1 MAQVKAT
8 YLHPSGVQVNMG
20 DTDTLRAEAAPT
32 ADNDVSNKRY
42 TNAEDLR
49 IANEAQV
56 ANDNLEIR
64 INDEIARLDQQD
76 VDLGDRIDQ
85 EILDRIAGDQAII
98 DLLDEGGSDSG
109 TKYVE
114 RDGDDM
120 LGPLTFDADRIVLG
134 IDGTGTYAG
143 DVNIGTVEVKATGQM
158 HITNTVGSGLDK
170 AFTIIDN
177 AGESV
182 SITNGGE
189 AYFDLSV
196 GCGAEVYGVY
206 SSFNFQAGRTGEIL
220 KIFAGLGTDTT
231 TNAVITLNQDGSGDF
246 AGEVRADKI
255 DGGTYAV

>member
-1 MAQVKAT
+1 
-8 YLHPSGVQVNMG
+8 MG
-20 DTDTLRAEAAPT
+20 DTDTLRAELDPT
-32 ADNDVSNKRY
+32 LANDVSNKRY
-42 TNAEDLR
+42 TNSEDLR
-49 IANEAQV
+49 VANEAQV

-76 VDLGDRIDQ
+76 IALGGRIDQ
-85 EILDRIAGDQAII
+85 EILDREAGDQAIL

-120 LGPLTFDADRIVLG
+120 LGNLTFATDQIALG
-134 IDGTGTYAG
+134 IDGTGTFVG

-158 HITNTVGSGLDK
+158 HITNTDGTGLDK

-177 AGESV
+177 VGESV

-206 SSFNFQAGRTGEIL
+206 SSFNFKAGRTGTVM
-220 KIFAGLGTDTT
+220 KIFSGLDTDATDSPAIAL
-231 TNAVITLNQDGSGDF
+231 NADGSGDF
-246 AGEVRADKI
+246 VGEVRADKI